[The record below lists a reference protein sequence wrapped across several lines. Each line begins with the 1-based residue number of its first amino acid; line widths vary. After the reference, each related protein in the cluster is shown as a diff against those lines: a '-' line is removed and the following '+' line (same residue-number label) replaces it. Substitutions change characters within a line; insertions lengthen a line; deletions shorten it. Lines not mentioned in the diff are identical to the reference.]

1 MVKNALT
8 INAYENRQI
17 SASVIC
23 VSLFDAQSDFTSLFV
38 AIITILLR
46 RTERNEI
53 PNAEGVKQVFSPT
66 RPTLFHVA
74 SCCVLFYIFL
84 CFVSFFLWILQVF
97 FTSKSNSSFVL
108 L

>member
-17 SASVIC
+17 SASVIR

-38 AIITILLR
+38 AIITILLS

-74 SCCVLFYIFL
+74 HVAFCSIFFSAFLFGSCRCSSHQKAIVPLF
-84 CFVSFFLWILQVF
+84 SFDL
-97 FTSKSNSSFVL
+97 
-108 L
+108 